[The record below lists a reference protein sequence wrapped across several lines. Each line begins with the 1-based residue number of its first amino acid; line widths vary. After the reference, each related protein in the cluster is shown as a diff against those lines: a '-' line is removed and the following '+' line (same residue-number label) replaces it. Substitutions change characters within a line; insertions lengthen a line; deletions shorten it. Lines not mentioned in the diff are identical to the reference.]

1 MMRLSPARQNRLLDL
16 LALAL
21 APWAVIALVLRI
33 SGVWP

>member
-21 APWAVIALVLRI
+21 APWAVIALVLRAF
-33 SGVWP
+33 GVWP